1 MTQETI
7 YSVTQIAQ
15 ALRRDVERKY
25 GTVTVRGEVSNGMRA
40 ASGHYYCR
48 LKDDQSVLE
57 AVCWRSVF
65 ARLLSP
71 PQDGMEVE
79 CRGRLSIYGGRSV
92 YQLVIEQ
99 MRLAGT
105 GDFHRKLAQLRERL
119 AKEGL
124 FAAARKKPLPF
135 MPRRI
140 GVVTSPQGAVLRDIV
155 VRVRARCPTH
165 IVVYP
170 VKVQGDEAKSEI
182 AHAIDFFNNRDE
194 AQRPDVLIVGRGG
207 GSIED
212 LWAFNE
218 EEVVRAIA
226 RSVIPVISAVGHE
239 TDVTLSDDVADQ
251 RAATPTA
258 AAELATPLLAQ
269 LQSAHSESIARMRH
283 AMMAVIARRKELWQ
297 LTARALV
304 HPQHRI
310 EHQRRALD
318 EKMQRWQ
325 WVINTMLRRH
335 RDAIAAARR
344 VVEAHSYRHI
354 LRQGYALVHRR
365 DGTQSLVARKSQ
377 VGDNH
382 QLTIEWFDGSLDVT
396 GET

>member
-1 MTQETI
+1 M
-7 YSVTQIAQ
+7 
-15 ALRRDVERKY
+15 
-25 GTVTVRGEVSNGMRA
+25 
-40 ASGHYYCR
+40 
-48 LKDDQSVLE
+48 
-57 AVCWRSVF
+57 
-65 ARLLSP
+65 
-71 PQDGMEVE
+71 
-79 CRGRLSIYGGRSV
+79 
-92 YQLVIEQ
+92 YQLVIEHDVVCAVHGGFSS
-99 MRLAGT
+99 RE
-105 GDFHRKLAQLRERL
+105 LAQLRERL

-124 FAAARKKPLPF
+124 FDGVHKKPLPF

-170 VKVQGDEAKSEI
+170 VKVQGDEAQKLRLLTPLIFS
-182 AHAIDFFNNRDE
+182 IDQDDE
-194 AQRPDVLIVGRGG
+194 VHRPDVLIVGRGG

-318 EKMQRWQ
+318 EKTQRWR

>member
-25 GTVTVRGEVSNGMRA
+25 GMVTVRGEVSNGMRA

-65 ARLLSP
+65 ARLSPP

-105 GDFHRKLAQLRERL
+105 GDIHRELAQLRERL

-124 FAAARKKPLPF
+124 FDGTRKKPLPF

-155 VRVRARCPTH
+155 VRVRARCPTL
-165 IVVYP
+165 IVLYP
-170 VKVQGDEAKSEI
+170 VKVQGEEAKSEI
-182 AHAIDFFNNRDE
+182 AHAIDFFNTLDE
-194 AQRPDVLIVGRGG
+194 TQRPDVLIVGRGG

-212 LWAFNE
+212 LWAFNSE
-218 EEVVRAIA
+218 DVVRAIA

-258 AAELATPLLAQ
+258 AAELATPLLTQ
-269 LQSAHSESIARMRH
+269 LQSARAERVARLRQ
-283 AMMAVIARRKELWQ
+283 AMLAVIARRKELWQ

-318 EKMQRWQ
+318 EKTQRWQ
-325 WVINTMLRRH
+325 WVMNTMLRRH

-365 DGTQSLVARKSQ
+365 DETKSLVGRAAEARK
-377 VGDNH
+377 NN
-382 QLTIEWFDGSLDVT
+382 QLTIEWYDGSLGVT
-396 GET
+396 RDT